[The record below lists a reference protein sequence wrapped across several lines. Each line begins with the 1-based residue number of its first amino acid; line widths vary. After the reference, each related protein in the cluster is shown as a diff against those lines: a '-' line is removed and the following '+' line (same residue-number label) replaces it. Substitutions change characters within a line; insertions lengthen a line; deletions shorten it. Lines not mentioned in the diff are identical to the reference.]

1 MSKIL
6 TITEA
11 RAQMLDLP
19 DQLNEDT
26 VVITRRGRPVMAAMS
41 YEQYESLLE
50 TLEILSDG
58 RFVEQLEDSIAQVE
72 RGETITLKQLKRNL
86 GL

>member
-1 MSKIL
+1 MSKVL

-19 DQLNEDT
+19 DQLDEDT

-41 YEQYESLLE
+41 YEQYESLME

-58 RFVEQLEDSIAQVE
+58 RFVDQLEASIAQAD
-72 RGETITLKQLKRNL
+72 RGETVTLDQLKRDL

>member
-26 VVITRRGRPVMAAMS
+26 VVITRRGRPVMAVMS

-58 RFVEQLEDSIAQVE
+58 RFVDQLEESIAQVDRSE
-72 RGETITLKQLKRNL
+72 AITLKQLKREV